1 LQQEGLISY
10 HSPLGLNEPNPFTH
24 CPNQVYIVG
33 HMPPGVD
40 ERHLGTQHNQLTF
53 TERNNQRYLD
63 MVRRFAPVIQGQ
75 FFGHLH
81 SDTFRLI
88 YDAKG

>member
-1 LQQEGLISY
+1 LA
-10 HSPLGLNEPNPFTH
+10 F
-24 CPNQVYIVG
+24 CPQVYIVG

-40 ERHLGTQHNQLTF
+40 ERHLGRQHNKLTF
-53 TERNNQRYLD
+53 TEHNNQRYLE
-63 MVRRFAPVIQGQ
+63 MVRRYAPVIQGQ

-88 YDAKG
+88 YDAKGAFSMRLVLYFVISSLD